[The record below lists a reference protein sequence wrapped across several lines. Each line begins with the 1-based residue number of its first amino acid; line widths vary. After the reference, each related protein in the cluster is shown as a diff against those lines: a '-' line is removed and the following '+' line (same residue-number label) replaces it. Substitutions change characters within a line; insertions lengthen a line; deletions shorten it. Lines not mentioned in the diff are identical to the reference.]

1 MTHARLPL
9 QTPTSAVGHAD
20 MLRLMA
26 QFGPNVADKVSLLLG
41 FEPLIEE
48 GKSKVQGL
56 PETLIQ
62 ESKAEPQ
69 PEAPEPQTKP
79 VLPGHFEPWY
89 LKSFQPIEQAA
100 QGVPQWYKDLDPLTR
115 AERGADYGKTIPARI
130 PVLPW
135 PKLWPYLRGALG
147 QWRQAGQVQ
156 VNAVIGSL
164 ATGRWPRRI
173 PREPR
178 LTWAPECH
186 LILDQSPR
194 LRPFAEDFETLH
206 RMLEK
211 MRGKPG
217 MQVWL
222 AEGIRPIRWQK
233 KDSSDV
239 QGWELPGAGT
249 PVLVLGDL
257 GQYLKNEESLLFWHL
272 LGQRLR
278 SAGCIPMALVPCP
291 RDLWD
296 AELAQIWTMA
306 AWDDHDRL
314 PPSSPSGM
322 ARQSP
327 QPIPSEV
334 AQEKREKLA
343 HLLSPAVRVEPGL
356 LRAARLC
363 LEKADAD
370 VGSEFFF
377 WNHPEVRS
385 NPIAATL
392 LPAARTKAQAK
403 FTQFE
408 TATCFQFLRVLL
420 SHHAWLS
427 PAILMEER
435 ATVLRLLG
443 KEDEDADLYFKRMSR
458 DVTDSRDS
466 LGLYVDRLTERQAPS
481 SWKKM
486 EALTIIW
493 LQRHKQKVMQDQIE
507 IPEGMDIEPFRWV
520 LGLEGQTLDWLL
532 TWGGEQMH
540 FVEGESVPDQGPLRK
555 GSLLG
560 TLTIQDGFLTY
571 GPDAEGPMRGKLVQQ
586 GEVWD
591 FPVDPF
597 LKIRTHDGLWELT
610 RLQLAERPF
619 WMTALGCDRR
629 GLYGELEGDKG
640 LRKLYWLPPG
650 PIQVADKEGKI
661 LGRWVLEQGT
671 WMAEEQFPLFASRT
685 FVQPEWCDGMGVD
698 EWGIYADLEINPR
711 KSPFKFWANS
721 IKSGITQRFRWIW
734 PGTFWMGSPEDELGR
749 FVPDKE
755 EQQKYAE
762 TRHKVTLTQGF
773 WLGQTTVSQALWQ
786 AVIGENPSYFKG
798 EDLPVEQVSWDV
810 CKKFLGSL
818 NAGREGLQLCL
829 PSEAQWEYAC
839 RAGTETPFHFGTT
852 ITTDQV
858 NYDGTLPLEGSPKGE
873 DRNKTVPVHALPG
886 NAWGLQQMHGNVWE
900 WCQDNRAGYA
910 AGNQVDPGG
919 PFSGSKRVLRGGSW
933 IDGGRRCRSAF
944 RNGST
949 PGDRYHYIGFRLAR
963 GQVALQQES
972 KQSQGR
978 TEDGDRPR
986 SDTGG
991 RQKP

>member
-9 QTPTSAVGHAD
+9 HTPASAVGHAD

-41 FEPLIEE
+41 FEPLIEDA
-48 GKSKVQGL
+48 KSKDPGL
-56 PETLIQ
+56 PEALTQ
-62 ESKAEPQ
+62 EPNVEPE
-69 PEAPEPQTKP
+69 PEAPEPQPKP

-100 QGVPQWYKDLDPLTR
+100 QGVPQWYKDLHPLTR
-115 AERGADYGKTIPARI
+115 EERGADYRKTIPAQI
-130 PVLPW
+130 PILPW
-135 PKLWPYLRGALG
+135 PTLWPYLRGTLG
-147 QWRQAGQVQ
+147 QWRQTGQVQ

-186 LILDQSPR
+186 LILDQNPR

-211 MRGKPG
+211 MRGKSG

-222 AEGIRPIRWQK
+222 AEGIRPIGWQK

-257 GQYLKNEESLLFWHL
+257 GQYLKNEESLLFWRL

-278 SAGCIPMALVPCP
+278 SAGCIPLALVPCP

-314 PPSSPSGM
+314 PPGSPRGM

-363 LEKADAD
+363 LEKAEAD

-385 NPIAATL
+385 NPIAATM

-435 ATVLRLLG
+435 ATVRRLLG

-458 DVTDSRDS
+458 DVSDSRDS

-481 SWKKM
+481 SWKNM

-493 LQRHKQKVMQDQIE
+493 LQRNKQKVMADEIE

-520 LGLEGQTLDWLL
+520 LGLEGQTSDWEL
-532 TWGGEQMH
+532 TWRGEQMH
-540 FVEGESVPDQGPLRK
+540 FVEEESVPDQGPLRK

-560 TLTIQDGFLTY
+560 TLAIQDGFLTY
-571 GPDAEGPMRGKLVQQ
+571 GPDAAGPMRGKLVQQ
-586 GEVWD
+586 SEVWD

-597 LKIRTHDGLWELT
+597 LKIRTHEGLWELSK
-610 RLQLAERPF
+610 LAKAERPF
-619 WMTALGCDRR
+619 WMTVLGCDRR
-629 GLYGELEGDKG
+629 GLYGEFEDAKG

-650 PIQVADKEGKI
+650 PIRVADKKGKI
-661 LGRWVLEQGT
+661 LARWVLEQGT
-671 WMAEEQFPLFASRT
+671 WMAEEQFPLFVSRT

-698 EWGIYADLEINPR
+698 EWGIYADLVV
-711 KSPFKFWANS
+711 K
-721 IKSGITQRFRWIW
+721 GITQRFLWIW
-734 PGTFWMGSPEDELGR
+734 PGTFWMGSLEDEPEREELKVVLG
-749 FVPDKE
+749 PE
-755 EQQKYAE
+755 YEE

-786 AVIGENPSYFKG
+786 AVMGKNPSHFKG
-798 EDLPVEQVSWDV
+798 EDLPVEQVSWDD

-818 NAGREGLQLCL
+818 NVGREGLELCL

-839 RAGTETPFHFGTT
+839 RAGTETPFHFGPG
-852 ITTDQV
+852 ITTEQV
-858 NYDGTLPLEGSPKGE
+858 NYNGNYPLKGSPKGE
-873 DRNKTVPVHALPG
+873 YREKTVPVQALPG
-886 NAWGLQQMHGNVWE
+886 NAWGLLQMHGNVWE
-900 WCQDNRAGYA
+900 WCQDWLAAYA
-910 AGNQVDPGG
+910 VGALVDPRG
-919 PFSGSKRVLRGGSW
+919 PSSGAFRVLRGGSW
-933 IDGGRRCRSAF
+933 FGDGGNCRSAI
-944 RNGST
+944 RDGGT
-949 PGDRYHYIGFRLAR
+949 PGGRNHDFGFRLAQ

-986 SDTGG
+986 SNPGG